1 MMIETIALRY
11 GNAVV
16 YLRKCQQHAA
26 TKYVNISL
34 NLFTSPNTT
43 FNNTVGHKSSNDDC
57 HENRDKDSLPS
68 FNLGCNLEERLV
80 IGEYCIPLASFFGLW
95 SKRHMVVNKHCVRF
109 EGIHIGQGQI
119 YCTCNWSKSLN
130 QFSGKLGIK
139 YIELCT
145 LGSITDKHYEIEVNF
160 KVHTVDS

>member
-1 MMIETIALRY
+1 MLLCIWGNASNTQQQNMLTSASIYLPLQILLSTILLVIRVAMMI
-11 GNAVV
+11 V
-16 YLRKCQQHAA
+16 
-26 TKYVNISL
+26 TK
-34 NLFTSPNTT
+34 
-43 FNNTVGHKSSNDDC
+43 
-57 HENRDKDSLPS
+57 NRVKDSLPS

-95 SKRHMVVNKHCVRF
+95 SKRHMVVSKHCVRF

-130 QFSGKLGIK
+130 QFFGKLGIK

-145 LGSITDKHYEIEVNF
+145 LGSITDKHYEIEVSF

>member
-1 MMIETIALRY
+1 MIKTKLTKDLFIKFINGEQAIRHQNILLNNMCSDMMIETIALRY

-80 IGEYCIPLASFFGLW
+80 IGEYCIPLASFFGL
-95 SKRHMVVNKHCVRF
+95 
-109 EGIHIGQGQI
+109 
-119 YCTCNWSKSLN
+119 
-130 QFSGKLGIK
+130 
-139 YIELCT
+139 
-145 LGSITDKHYEIEVNF
+145 
-160 KVHTVDS
+160 